1 MNKSLV
7 SVIFFFAAAGVC
19 FSQKAAIDYNTYY
32 QFPFS
37 VGVEYEMLSPF
48 ADYGA
53 SYNIFGLAVNLRRPF
68 PSRPAVQPLLRF
80 GMMKFDNQD
89 LDQPLKWD
97 HTYWYGQLG
106 SDYAYRFSKNFEI
119 SGGLTAGLAEAV
131 FPDLLP
137 DEGTVGM
144 LNFILDAGV
153 RLHLNPSYN
162 VSIDIHPNLRYLHA
176 LGDLDNF
183 DGFSMGIGFSASYRF
198 GSDPDAPGTII
209 RSLKF
214 SRTDIPDLF
223 AAMQSYYVNHSFGSV
238 TITNTGKDDVED
250 LDVSFFQAGF
260 MDSPTPA
267 VSVPVLESGKSIE
280 VPLVAS
286 FNREVFTIEGITPL
300 TGEILASYTYKGKPA
315 KQKISV
321 TYNLYDKTSI
331 IWNDNRK
338 VAAYITPADSALRNY
353 VSFIRQSCKKST
365 VDAYPETM
373 QEGIQIF
380 DALGVIGC
388 LYQADPVHPF
398 TESQGDKMIV
408 DSVSLPRYTLKN
420 LTGDCDDLT
429 VLYCSL
435 LETVGI
441 ETGFITVPGHIY
453 AVFNTKVPVK
463 DYAEI
468 YPDRNMC
475 LSVDGELWV
484 PVEITMIGRT
494 GFLTAWKTGMDEWT
508 KYADD
513 VKVRS
518 FYKTRDSQKLY
529 RSVGLTE
536 KDMGLQYGS
545 GKAIDKQF
553 KTEMDQ
559 IVSLLLRNDK
569 KEASEKKNARS
580 YNRLGIEYARY
591 GLYGEAEK
599 AFKTAI
605 LKDPNGLGPRINLG
619 NLDYLQ
625 GRYTAAKSGFEKIY
639 EKLKAEGRDT
649 DSSAFIVLIN
659 LARSSY
665 MLKDYD
671 LAKKYLSKAKAI
683 DSEKTKKYEY
693 LSSDSGGSGRGAE
706 TGALGESSILFAGD
720 KGGF

>member
-1 MNKSLV
+1 MRKSLV
-7 SVIFFFAAAGVC
+7 SVFFLFAAAGGC
-19 FSQKAAIDYNTYY
+19 FPQESALNYNTYY

-37 VGVEYEMLSPF
+37 IGVEYETLSPF
-48 ADYGA
+48 ADYGS
-53 SYNIFGLAVNLRRPF
+53 SYNIFDLSVNASRPI
-68 PSRPAVQPLLRF
+68 PSRPDVQPVLRL
-80 GMMKFDNQD
+80 GMTKFDNQD
-89 LDQPLKWD
+89 PDQPIKWD

-106 SDYAYRFSKNFEI
+106 ADYAYRFSKNFEI
-119 SGGLTAGLAEAV
+119 SGELTAGFAEAV

-144 LNFILDAGV
+144 LNFIMDTGV

-162 VSIDIHPNLRYLHA
+162 LSIDIHPNLRYLHSFD
-176 LGDLDNF
+176 DLDDF
-183 DGFSMGIGFSASYRF
+183 DGLSMGIGFSASYRF
-198 GSDPDAPGTII
+198 GSDPDAPGAII
-209 RSLKF
+209 RSLRF
-214 SRTDIPDLF
+214 SKADIPDLF
-223 AAMQSYYVNHSFGSV
+223 AAMQSYYVDHPFGSV
-238 TITNTGKDDVED
+238 TITNTGKHEVTDI
-250 LDVSFFQAGF
+250 DVSFFQAGF

-267 VSVPVLESGKSIE
+267 ASVPVLAAGESVK

-286 FNREVFTIEGITPL
+286 FNREVFTIEGTTPL

-315 KQKISV
+315 KQKVSV

-365 VDAYPETM
+365 VSAYPETV

-380 DALGVIGC
+380 DALGVMGC

-398 TESQGDKMIV
+398 TESQGNRMIV

-453 AVFNTKVPVK
+453 AVFNTKVSVK
-463 DYAEI
+463 DYSEV
-468 YPDRNMC
+468 YPDRDMC

-494 GFLTAWKTGMDEWT
+494 GFLTAWRTGVDEWT

-553 KTEMDQ
+553 KSDMDQ
-559 IVSLLLRNDK
+559 IISLVLSKDQ
-569 KEASEKKNARS
+569 KEAAEEKTARS
-580 YNRLGIEYARY
+580 YNRLGIAYARY
-591 GLYGEAEK
+591 GMYSEAER
-599 AFKTAI
+599 AFNRAV

-625 GRYTAAKSGFEKIY
+625 GRYTSAKSVFEKIY
-639 EKLKAEGRDT
+639 EKLRAEGRDT
-649 DSSAFIVLIN
+649 SSSAFIVLIN
-659 LARSSY
+659 MARTSY
-665 MLKDYD
+665 MLKEYDKAKDYF
-671 LAKKYLSKAKAI
+671 SKAEAI
-683 DSEKTKKYEY
+683 DPEKTKKYEY
-693 LSSDSGGSGRGAE
+693 LSSGSGGSGR
-706 TGALGESSILFAGD
+706 
-720 KGGF
+720 